1 MDETMKLIN
10 MAHEGDKA
18 ARDQL
23 VMDNVGLI
31 WSIVRRFSGR
41 GYEMEDLFQIGSIGL
56 IKAIDKFDTG
66 FEVKF
71 STYAV
76 PMITG
81 EIKRFLRDDGMIK
94 VSRSIKELGFKVR
107 AAREEMTYSLGRE
120 PTIEEIA
127 ARLETSREEVAA
139 SMEAGAEVESLY
151 RPTGNGDDNT
161 MFLMDRL
168 EEENNDH
175 EELLNRM
182 VLKELMEDLSDE
194 QREIIVRRYFYN
206 QTQTQI
212 AGELGISQVQVSRL
226 EKRILKEMR
235 MRYEK

>member
-1 MDETMKLIN
+1 
-10 MAHEGDKA
+10 
-18 ARDQL
+18 
-23 VMDNVGLI
+23 MDNVGFI